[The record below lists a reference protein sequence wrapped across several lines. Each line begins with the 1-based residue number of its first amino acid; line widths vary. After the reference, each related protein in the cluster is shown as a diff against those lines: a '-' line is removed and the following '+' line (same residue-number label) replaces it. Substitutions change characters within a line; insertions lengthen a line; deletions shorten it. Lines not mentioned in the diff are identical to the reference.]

1 MNLARFPHQGRNM
14 KNPKDL
20 LRQKEQEILR
30 IKQEISALKLA
41 APLLEEDQES
51 AEKKADWRRLV
62 EMP

>member
-1 MNLARFPHQGRNM
+1 M

-30 IKQEISALKLA
+30 VKQEISALKLA
-41 APLLEEDQES
+41 APLLEDDQEVT
-51 AEKKADWRRLV
+51 AEKRPDWRRLV

>member
-1 MNLARFPHQGRNM
+1 M

-41 APLLEEDQES
+41 APLLEDDHD
-51 AEKKADWRRLV
+51 ATEKKADWRRLV

>member
-1 MNLARFPHQGRNM
+1 M